1 MRFEQGNIIL
11 FLLAAA
17 VLGVF
22 FIFAARARRKAW
34 EKFAQKELLIE
45 LAGKVDFRR
54 RRFKAIALYLGILF
68 CLFALMR
75 PQWGFQW
82 EKVKRQG
89 LDIIVALDTSKSMLA
104 GDIKPSRLERAKL
117 ALGDFARHLKGDR
130 IGLVAFAG
138 SAFLEC
144 PLTVDYE
151 GFLLALQDVDTST
164 VPRGGTSI
172 SSAIREAIK
181 SFPPGET
188 KYKVLI
194 VITDGE
200 DHEGD
205 ALAAAKAA
213 KDKGIAVFCIGI
225 GTPQGEL
232 IFAPKDDGSKEFLK
246 DAQGNAVKTRLNE
259 DQLEKIALAA
269 DGAYLR
275 AGAIHFGLDELYKGK
290 ISGMEKHEL
299 EGRMNKHYE
308 ERFQIFLLLG
318 LIFILLE
325 MITSDVKQ

>member
-17 VLGVF
+17 ALGLF
-22 FIFAARARRKAW
+22 FILAARARHKAW
-34 EKFAQKELLIE
+34 EKFAQKDLLAD
-45 LAGKVDFRR
+45 LDTQVDFKRR
-54 RRFKAIALYLGILF
+54 RLKAVALYLGILF

-82 EKVKRQG
+82 EEVKRQG

-117 ALGDFARHLKGDR
+117 SLGDFARHLKGDR

-138 SAFLEC
+138 GAFLEC

-151 GFLLALQDVDTST
+151 GFLLALQDVDTNT

-172 SSAIREAIK
+172 AGAIREAAK

-205 ALAAAKAA
+205 AVAAAKAA

-232 IFAPKDDGSKEFLK
+232 IFAPKDDGTKEFLK
-246 DAQGNAVKTRLNE
+246 DAQGNAVKTRLDE

-269 DGAYLR
+269 GGAYLR
-275 AGAIHFGLDELYKGK
+275 AGAIHFGLDELYKEK

-318 LIFILLE
+318 LALILLE
-325 MITSDVKQ
+325 TIINDVKR